1 MAEKKFSGVDGSVA
15 SAEISADFEAAKTFD
30 KVKVGKRG
38 VYFRDGLRTRFI
50 AYDRTERV
58 FIRIQEV
65 NGKLCCGSTT
75 FAYFRLVFVVDGR
88 EYIDV
93 ISEKED
99 AMRAALEEIRACAPD
114 VAIGYVPPAKSI

>member
-1 MAEKKFSGVDGSVA
+1 MAEKKFAGVDGSVA
-15 SAEISADFEAAKTFD
+15 SPEVTADFEVAKTFD

-38 VYFRDGLRTRFI
+38 VYFRDGLRMRFM

-65 NGKLCCGSTT
+65 KGKLCCGSTT

-88 EYIDV
+88 EYVDV

-99 AMRAALEEIRACAPD
+99 AMRAALEEIRACAPG
-114 VAIGYVPPAKSI
+114 VAIGYIKPD